1 MDIEWVIEQ
10 KRKNLKSSPLCSSY
24 QSNPFDNS
32 LSPIVHSTNARMI
45 PTVHTVMITCS
56 CNRKEILTL
65 YFLVLI
71 QNFNKI
77 RTSTILTKQKSAVNE
92 TTSLQSTSSQVR
104 LILNEFMVEFCQNL
118 LHLDY
123 STKKIRDAQYEDL
136 FYQIKIIVQ
145 FFIISLLVL
154 SLTNIFISCIFLYF
168 MF

>member
-1 MDIEWVIEQ
+1 M
-10 KRKNLKSSPLCSSY
+10 
-24 QSNPFDNS
+24 
-32 LSPIVHSTNARMI
+32 M

-77 RTSTILTKQKSAVNE
+77 RTSTRLTKQKSAVNE
-92 TTSLQSTSSQVR
+92 TTSSQSTPSQVR

-154 SLTNIFISCIFLYF
+154 SLTDIFISCIFLYF
-168 MF
+168 MFSFFYKIKHLFNC